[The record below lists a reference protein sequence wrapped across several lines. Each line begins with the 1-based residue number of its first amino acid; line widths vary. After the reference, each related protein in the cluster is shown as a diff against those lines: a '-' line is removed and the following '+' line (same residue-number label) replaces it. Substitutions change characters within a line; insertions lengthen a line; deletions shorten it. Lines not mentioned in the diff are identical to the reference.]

1 MKRTLLEQV
10 CKLTLITGVLLV
22 SSSFVDKPSQAQ
34 ESDRESFCQRF
45 PQNSNC
51 QNEVDAPET
60 TKTTTEQ
67 VDWDSLCQ
75 KFPLNS
81 RCQAGRPETIKIP
94 LASSGAKDEWIR
106 IEKTGDKVKLLH
118 TRESDGGLL
127 SKALNGAA
135 GAAIPLPIP
144 NLKLSQWSD
153 HQTTSVTFKPDSC
166 QASPSNKALQ
176 KHTASCVIAGT
187 DSLVLPKG
195 SDIYAGL
202 FTIEYT
208 EGDLARSIT
217 FRVPSPKQE

>member
-1 MKRTLLEQV
+1 MKITLLEQV
-10 CKLTLITGVLLV
+10 YKLIPIAGLLLA
-22 SSSFVDKPSQAQ
+22 SNSFVDKPSQAQ
-34 ESDRESFCQRF
+34 EIDPESFCQRF

-51 QNEVDAPET
+51 QDRANTLQT
-60 TKTTTEQ
+60 TKTNAEQ

-94 LASSGAKDEWIR
+94 LAASGAKDEWIR

-118 TRESDGGLL
+118 TRESDDSLL

-166 QASPSNKALQ
+166 QESPSNKALQ
-176 KHTASCVIAGT
+176 KNTASCAIAGKDT
-187 DSLVLPKG
+187 LVLPEG